1 MQDMPPVHYA
11 KSGDVRI
18 AYFTLGDGPNDILIA
33 PGAVSHLELG
43 WANPGPREFYRR
55 ISEFG
60 RVICFDKR
68 GNGMSDRDA
77 TFTFDERLDD
87 IRAVLDGAGSTRVHL
102 IGGSEGGP
110 MSCVFAATYPERVLS
125 LALYGSFASRRHRPG
140 HPSGDSRSLAEIFR
154 DIERLV
160 DGFDNDAVIGEWLR
174 RFTPSAFEGHPE
186 ALAASCRRLRTM
198 VSPREFRAH
207 SSASFEVDI
216 RHVLPNIRTQTLVL
230 HRVGDA
236 AVPLES
242 GRYLAANIP
251 RARYLDLPGTEHAEW
266 PVDEL
271 VNWIR
276 EQSLK
281 GSDEVRNDRRLATVL
296 FSDLVS
302 STESTVKAGDAAWRR
317 TLDQHDRAVTAA
329 VVEHGGRLVKST
341 GDGVLAT
348 FDGPSRAVRCGLA
361 LHDAVA
367 PLGLKVRVGMHS
379 GEIETR
385 GDDVAGIGV
394 VIAARV
400 SALAG
405 AGETLVSNTVKDL
418 VAGSGLGF
426 ESRGRHTLKGV
437 PEEWQLFAASA
448 GS

>member
-1 MQDMPPVHYA
+1 MHDMPPVHYA

-18 AYFTLGDGPNDILIA
+18 AYFTLGDVPNDILIA

-43 WANPGPREFYRR
+43 WANPRAREFYQR

-87 IRAVLDGAGSTRVHL
+87 IRAVLDAVGSTRVHL
-102 IGGSEGGP
+102 IGSSEGGP
-110 MSCVFAATYPERVLS
+110 TSCVFAATYPERVRS
-125 LALYGSFASRRHRPG
+125 LALYGSFASRRQRPG
-140 HPSGDSRSLAEIFR
+140 HPSGDARSLSEIFH
-154 DIERLV
+154 DLESLV
-160 DGFDNDAVIGEWLR
+160 DGFDDDAVIGEWLR
-174 RFTPSAFEGHPE
+174 RYTPATFEGHPE
-186 ALAASCRRLRTM
+186 LLAESCRRLRSM
-198 VSPREFRAH
+198 VSPRGFRAH
-207 SSASFEVDI
+207 MSANYEVDI
-216 RHVLPNIRTQTLVL
+216 RHVLPNLHLPVLVA
-230 HRVGDA
+230 HRAGDV
-236 AVPLES
+236 AVPVES
-242 GRYLAANIP
+242 GRYLTANIP
-251 RARYLDLPGTEHAEW
+251 DARYLELPGTEHAEL

-271 VNWIR
+271 VDWIR

-281 GSDEVRNDRRLATVL
+281 ESVEVRSDRRLATVL

-302 STESTVKAGDAAWRR
+302 STESTVEAGDAAWRR

-348 FDGPSRAVRCGLA
+348 FDRPSRAVRCGLA
-361 LHDAVA
+361 LHEAVA
-367 PLGLKVRVGMHS
+367 PLGLEVRVGMHS
-379 GEIETR
+379 GEIEAR

-400 SALAG
+400 SAMAG
-405 AGETLVSNTVKDL
+405 SGETLVSSTVRDL
-418 VAGSGLGF
+418 VAGSGLVF
-426 ESRGRHTLKGV
+426 DDRGQHTLKGV
-437 PEEWQLFAASA
+437 PDAWHLFAASA
-448 GS
+448 GQ